1 MYFKSYIVCLFTYI
15 DQLLCL
21 ATDQLI
27 DVKWGHGTPL
37 SIQSQVGHF
46 YTVPFI
52 EAFGCK
58 VTASILFTARS
69 KEDRII
75 IGAFILSMGIIRM
88 EMGDGSSGRRAQ
100 YRNFCG
106 GHSRWT
112 HFRNRPTVRFGQG
125 CSFLL

>member
-88 EMGDGSSGRRAQ
+88 EMGGRFEWSQGTIPEFLWRALEMD
-100 YRNFCG
+100 
-106 GHSRWT
+106 T
-112 HFRNRPTVRFGQG
+112 
-125 CSFLL
+125 L